1 MACNKENWSNNAE
14 IKIFQEYLKIR
25 TDHPDV
31 DYGMFEYG
39 VLFVLSSKRVIK
51 TRVNIHFF
59 VNIFYSS
66 FANFISFQLHA

>member
-31 DYGMFEYG
+31 DYGTFGYG
-39 VLFVLSSKRVIK
+39 VQFVLLSKKVIK
-51 TRVNIHFF
+51 TRVNIHIF
-59 VNIFYSS
+59 VNIIYSS
-66 FANFISFQLHA
+66 FANFVSFQLHA